1 MTNAV
6 ETITAAALRR
16 HVERLTAYGPRHRT
30 NPTAVTVA
38 LRYLTECLAS
48 YGHQVVVERY
58 GPDAHEV
65 NLLTGVTG
73 GGDLP
78 IVEIGAHWDS
88 VPESPGADDNASGVA
103 GALELARVFAG
114 PAAPRPLR
122 FCFFGGEEDQ
132 PVGCTG
138 SRAHVAR
145 LDAAGDRVDGAIV
158 LEMIAYR
165 DHRPGT
171 QRFPADAAAAGVD
184 LARFG
189 RATFIAVVGNERAA
203 GYLAAIEAA
212 GRTQTPALPV
222 LPVVLPADH
231 TANGMRSDHYP
242 YWLSGRSGVMVTDT
256 AEFRNAH
263 YHRPTD
269 TVDTLDVDFAEQVT
283 RTLADA
289 LRLWEGT

>member
-88 VPESPGADDNASGVA
+88 VPASPGADDNASGVA

-114 PAAPRPLR
+114 PVAAPRRLR

-189 RATFIAVVGNERAA
+189 RGRQRTSGRIPGRDRGRRTHADPGATGP
-203 GYLAAIEAA
+203 A
-212 GRTQTPALPV
+212 GRPA
-222 LPVVLPADH
+222 
-231 TANGMRSDHYP
+231 RRP
-242 YWLSGRSGVMVTDT
+242 YGQRY
-256 AEFRNAH
+256 A
-263 YHRPTD
+263 
-269 TVDTLDVDFAEQVT
+269 Q
-283 RTLADA
+283 
-289 LRLWEGT
+289 